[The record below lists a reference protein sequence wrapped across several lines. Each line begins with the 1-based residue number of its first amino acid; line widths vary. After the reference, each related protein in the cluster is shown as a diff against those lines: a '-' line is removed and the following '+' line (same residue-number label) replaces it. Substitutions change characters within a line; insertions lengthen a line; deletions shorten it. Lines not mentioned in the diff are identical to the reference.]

1 MDGRTILTA
10 SLQVN
15 LTFMEI
21 LFQLSTLFRL
31 LFLVFVVFLEKKT
44 NKKTAKHPPGFLSF
58 FVGPNTALLSGGCEC
73 NGQHL
78 QVGSICAR
86 TGSTAKASAPSRIR
100 SGNGRVFWRGRPLFP
115 SPPTKGRHRLS
126 PRDLE
131 PRLRVPQ
138 LKVNISSRGR
148 KKKKNP
154 SEVHP
159 PDSSNIPRPPS

>member
-21 LFQLSTLFRL
+21 PFQLSTLFRL
-31 LFLVFVVFLEKKT
+31 LFLVFVVFFEKKKQ
-44 NKKTAKHPPGFLSF
+44 KKQPNIHPDSYHFLF
-58 FVGPNTALLSGGCEC
+58 HFMPLGRHGPNTAVLGGGRKC

-100 SGNGRVFWRGRPLFP
+100 SGNGRVF
-115 SPPTKGRHRLS
+115 
-126 PRDLE
+126 
-131 PRLRVPQ
+131 
-138 LKVNISSRGR
+138 
-148 KKKKNP
+148 
-154 SEVHP
+154 
-159 PDSSNIPRPPS
+159 